1 MLTRNTIIISEILM
15 QIPQQNLIVS
25 FLVDLSTNILLAA
38 RSQGAMSEFSKVELS
53 PNYNDATQ
61 V

>member
-1 MLTRNTIIISEILM
+1 M

-38 RSQGAMSEFSKVELS
+38 RSQGAMSEFSKVELI